1 MKRKSQLQTLTRA
14 FFLTLYTLFVV
25 VPLYE
30 MVKSSFEPLRDIEST
45 QFHFLPLHFSWK
57 AYRDMWTTLPLA
69 RYFIDSLVVSGISTL
84 LSIVVAICAAYA
96 FSRFRFPGKSFF
108 GVMILATQ
116 IFPGML
122 FLLPIFVMFTQIQD
136 NTGIQLNG
144 TYLGLV
150 ITYMTF
156 ALPFAIWMMRGYF
169 ETIPLSLEEA
179 AMIDGC
185 SRIGVLTRIV
195 IPLAIPG
202 IIAVAV
208 FAFLNAWNEVLF
220 ASVLTSDT
228 TQTLAIGLQSY
239 ATQTVVEWNQLMAS
253 SITVTVPVMVAFL
266 LVQKY
271 FLFGLTGGV
280 KE

>member
-1 MKRKSQLQTLTRA
+1 VKRKSRQVLTRA
-14 FFLTLYTLFVV
+14 FFLALYTLFVV

-30 MVKSSFEPLRDIEST
+30 MVKSSFEPLSDIEST

-57 AYRDMWTTLPLA
+57 AYTDMWTTLPLA
-69 RYFIDSLVVSGISTL
+69 RYFVNSLVVSGISTV
-84 LSIVVAICAAYA
+84 LSIFVAVSAAYA
-96 FSRFRFPGKSFF
+96 FSPFPFPGRSFF
-108 GVMILATQ
+108 GAMILATQ

-122 FLLPIFVMFTQIQD
+122 FLLPIFVMFVEIQD

-169 ETIPLSLEEA
+169 ETIPASLEEA

-185 SRIGVLTRIV
+185 SRVGVLTRIV

-239 ATQTVVEWNQLMAS
+239 ATQTVVEWNQLMAA

-266 LVQKY
+266 LVQRY